1 MSLGYSGRC
10 KKVNEDDTAV
20 YYAYSGIDLNNP
32 THDKA
37 FEKVY
42 DGSFVVDKSIT
53 GNERIDALLADGRL
67 VIINHCK
74 NEWHTATTA
83 GYIFIHLVLTILK
96 NLRKRESL
104 QTGFRLQSKQYQ
116 HIWQFYQYKNSKIK
130 TRKMRDFK

>member
-10 KKVNEDDTAV
+10 KKVDEDDTAV

-42 DGSFVVDKSIT
+42 DGSFAVDKSIT
-53 GNERIDALLADGRL
+53 GNERIDALLADERL

-83 GYIFIHLVLTILK
+83 GYILLHLVLAILK
-96 NLRKRESL
+96 DLRK
-104 QTGFRLQSKQYQ
+104 TGEFTDGFSFTK
-116 HIWQFYQYKNSKIK
+116 
-130 TRKMRDFK
+130 